1 MPVRNILIPICP
13 DIAADAQL
21 EAALPLAR
29 HLNGHIN
36 AVYVHPDTM
45 SALSSLPGSDA
56 ARISIGKRE
65 REAEAVVQ
73 ARAKE
78 AFELWR
84 ARHQLPSG
92 PLDAELRSTYACW
105 SEQDGLLEISMMR
118 LGRLSDLMVINYPT
132 GWGSASDRIFD
143 VTAFETGRP
152 VVLVPKTVPDD
163 LLRHVLIAWNGSLE
177 ATRAVAGA
185 LPLLHEAETVSVFT
199 APWRNDDY
207 AESDTLGEPHSLAGY
222 LAWHGIRARTL
233 RAGPDSS
240 SVGAGLLRAAGDH
253 GATLVVM
260 GAYTRSRIRRT
271 MLGGVTDH
279 ILRAA
284 AMPVLLVG

>member
-1 MPVRNILIPICP
+1 MPVRNILIPMCP

-45 SALSSLPGSDA
+45 SGLSSLPTRDA
-56 ARISIGKRE
+56 ARISIGERE
-65 REAEAVVQ
+65 REAEAAVQ
-73 ARAKE
+73 AKAKE

-84 ARHQLPSG
+84 ARHRLPSG
-92 PLDAELRSTYACW
+92 PLHAELQSTYACW
-105 SEQDGLLEISMMR
+105 SEQDGRLEISMMR
-118 LGRLSDLMVINYPT
+118 LGRLSDLIVINYPAS
-132 GWGSASDRIFD
+132 WGSASDRIFD

-207 AESDTLGEPHSLAGY
+207 AESDTLGEPHSLTGY
-222 LAWHGIRARTL
+222 LDWHGIRACTL